1 MAGVEE
7 MDFIKHYPSKEFQ
20 LDWIKSYLTEFDGV
34 EPTES
39 RLMLFYDNVNKF
51 SICYLLMW
59 GLWGLVQSQI
69 SKIDFDYF
77 VILIYTTVIPRFRP
91 SVRPRPPSGQ
101 S

>member
-39 RLMLFYDNVNKF
+39 RLMLFYHNVNKF

-69 SKIDFDYF
+69 SKIDFDFVQFGLGRLVEYF
-77 VILIYTTVIPRFRP
+77 R
-91 SVRPRPPSGQ
+91 VRDERLT
-101 S
+101 